1 MKDKELTVSELA
13 AMVYGLKAELSKA
26 QGRIAVLED
35 VAASYAAEI
44 EQTEKEFF
52 EFVNNFKHTLSDAD
66 NRLIKEILTAL
77 DLTL

>member
-1 MKDKELTVSELA
+1 MQEKDLSICELTNL
-13 AMVYGLKAELSKA
+13 VYGLAAELSKA
-26 QGRIAVLED
+26 QGRIAALED

-52 EFVNNFKHTLSDAD
+52 ELVNNFKETFSDTD
-66 NRLIKEILTAL
+66 NKLINEILTAL

>member
-13 AMVYGLKAELSKA
+13 TLVYGLTAELSKA
-26 QGRIAVLED
+26 QGRIAALED

-52 EFVNNFKHTLSDAD
+52 EFVNNFKDTFSDTD
-66 NRLIKEILTAL
+66 NKLIKEILTAL